1 MSTWQQ
7 STKVLGGVLAI
18 CAVIGLGASFTLLGD
33 TFAVARDPSF
43 NPSCNINPL
52 LSCASVMESDQ
63 AEFLGIPNPAF
74 GIAAFTALLVFAVL
88 VWVDTKFKPWVWKAG
103 LGAAT
108 AGLAYVVYLYL
119 TSLLVL
125 GTICPWCFVTWL
137 VTIATFWALWTHA
150 LAEGYVGS
158 TKIRA
163 ALVRNAPLILASLY
177 AVLLFGILIRFHEAL
192 LG

>member
-1 MSTWQQ
+1 
-7 STKVLGGVLAI
+7 
-18 CAVIGLGASFTLLGD
+18 
-33 TFAVARDPSF
+33 
-43 NPSCNINPL
+43 
-52 LSCASVMESDQ
+52 MESEQ
-63 AEFLGIPNPAF
+63 AEFLGIPNPSF

-88 VWVDTKFKPWVWKAG
+88 VWSGTTFKPWVWKVG
-103 LGAAT
+103 LGVAT
-108 AGLAYVVYLYL
+108 AGMGYVVYLYL

-150 LAEGYVGS
+150 LAKGYVGGS
-158 TKIRA
+158 AKVRI
-163 ALVRNAPLILASLY
+163 ALVRNASLILASLY